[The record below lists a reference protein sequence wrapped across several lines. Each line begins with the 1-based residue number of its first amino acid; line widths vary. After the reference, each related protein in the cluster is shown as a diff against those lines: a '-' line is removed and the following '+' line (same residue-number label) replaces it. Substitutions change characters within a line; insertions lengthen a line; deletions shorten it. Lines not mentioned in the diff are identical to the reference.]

1 MRTIVTIGTLARTAT
16 IVQEIDAHVAGLR
29 AAGYHELA
37 DRIASGDCEPREGDS
52 PAVRDGLHLL
62 HQAASS
68 IDRFA
73 VGDTI
78 ADIGRAF
85 DLLVDLSTIAFSPER
100 DDAYLTRRRA
110 WIEIDDAIERMRRP
124 TPLSEVVEAARVYVG
139 DPNADVRVE
148 EYENHCA
155 QQCDVYVGDQLVYGT
170 PCCNTTDAARKSAVV
185 GMLTPPKR
193 PA

>member
-1 MRTIVTIGTLARTAT
+1 MKTIVSIGTLARTAT
-16 IVQEIDAHVAGLR
+16 IVQEIDAHAAGLR
-29 AAGYHELA
+29 AAGYGELA
-37 DRIASGDCEPREGDS
+37 DRIANGDCEPREGDS

-62 HQAASS
+62 HQAAASV
-68 IDRFA
+68 DRFA

-85 DLLVDLSTIAFSPER
+85 DRITAFSPER

-124 TPLSEVVEAARVYVG
+124 TPLSEVVDAARVYVG

-148 EYENHCA
+148 EYEKHGGRCI
-155 QQCDVYVGDQLVYGT
+155 DVFVGDRLVH
-170 PCCNTTDAARKSAVV
+170 PSLCNTGEDMRKGAAFR
-185 GMLTPPKR
+185 MLHPVKR

>member
-1 MRTIVTIGTLARTAT
+1 MKTIVSIGTLARTAT
-16 IVQEIDAHVAGLR
+16 IVQEIDAHAAGLR

-37 DRIASGDCEPREGDS
+37 DRIANGDCEPREGDS
-52 PAVRDGLHLL
+52 PAVRDGLHIL
-62 HQAASS
+62 HQAAASV
-68 IDRFA
+68 DRFA

-85 DLLVDLSTIAFSPER
+85 DRITAFSPER
-100 DDAYLTRRRA
+100 DDAYLTRRQA
-110 WIEIDDAIERMRRP
+110 WVEVDDAIERMRRT
-124 TPLSEVVEAARVYVG
+124 TPLSEVEQAARIYVG

-155 QQCDVYVGDQLVYGT
+155 QCCDVYVGDQLVYGT
-170 PCCNTTDAARKSAVV
+170 PLCNTTDAARKSAVA
-185 GMLTPPKR
+185 GMLHPKKR

>member
-1 MRTIVTIGTLARTAT
+1 MKTIVSIGTLARSAT
-16 IVQEIDAHVAGLR
+16 IVQEIDAHAAGLR
-29 AAGYHELA
+29 AAGYGELA
-37 DRIASGDCEPREGDS
+37 DRIANGDCEPREGDS
-52 PAVRDGLHLL
+52 LALREGLHLL
-62 HQAASS
+62 HQAAASV
-68 IDRFA
+68 DRFA

-85 DLLVDLSTIAFSPER
+85 DRITAFSPER

-124 TPLSEVVEAARVYVG
+124 TPLSEVVDAARIYVG

-148 EYENHCA
+148 EYEKHGGRCI
-155 QQCDVYVGDQLVYGT
+155 DVFVGDRLVHSSLS
-170 PCCNTTDAARKSAVV
+170 TTGEDMRKGAAFR
-185 GMLTPPKR
+185 MLHPVKR